1 MESLQ
6 LKLCDIQ
13 GRLFELSLNAGF
25 DSISFIKAFMAS
37 DVAEHLDSP
46 YNRMQWAGEEY
57 LLEELIAEKKED
69 LIKSNSQFSRD
80 VLFWIGY
87 IYRYWHFY
95 RNESS
100 KAIYRIASAETMER
114 NYLMFHTM
122 DAKMAIDDLIEIYN
136 QKQRKKE
143 IISLAD
149 QLSTYDNPPSKVTVK
164 IKDIAPDKP
173 ILKQFTFEIDEFT
186 TLQMLIEKADYSL
199 GDVSDYYSFSKVW
212 AHNNFIVPYLF
223 TRNGLL
229 YDVAYED
236 ARVIDFLN
244 THHITNGRLRITTGY
259 AQAGGPGFLDL
270 AEIWDST
277 YPILEQLSV
286 VLGIT
291 GLSLQSFIS
300 GIKWLCKHFK
310 KEKRSPQ
317 CCFDIVY
324 SRKRWN
330 HHELASYLDIPTDN
344 AKHLLRALGYEYD
357 KKKKQHIQGENVE
370 RIKQH
375 LQAIEVYDV

>member
-25 DSISFIKAFMAS
+25 DSISFIKAFMTS
-37 DVAEHLDSP
+37 DVAENLDSP

-57 LLEELIAEKKED
+57 LLEELIAEKKDD
-69 LIKSNSQFSRD
+69 LIKSNTQFSRD

-100 KAIYRIASAETMER
+100 KTIYRIAPAETMER

-143 IISLAD
+143 LVSLSD
-149 QLSTYDNPPSKVTVK
+149 RLSVYETLPFRVTININDV
-164 IKDIAPDKP
+164 APDKP
-173 ILKQFTFEIDEFT
+173 IRKQFSLEIDEFT

-199 GDVSDYYSFSKVW
+199 GDVSDYYHFSKVW

-223 TRNGLL
+223 TRNGLM

-236 ARVIDFLN
+236 VRVIDFLN
-244 THHITNGRLRITTGY
+244 THHITNGTLRITTGY

-286 VLGIT
+286 ILGIT

-300 GIKWLCKHFK
+300 GIKWLCNHFR
-310 KEKRSPQ
+310 KEERTPQ

-330 HHELASYLDIPTDN
+330 HYELASYLDIPADN

-357 KKKKQHIQGENVE
+357 KKQTQYIQAKQVTAIKK
-370 RIKQH
+370 RLKS
-375 LQAIEVYDV
+375 IEVLDK